1 MGKVIM
7 ITCIMLAKLTLF
19 CDFSSSKQHFLQ
31 IQEQL
36 LHFCN
41 LPSRLIPYLCKT
53 KFISNIQ
60 NVTSD
65 VYVDNGIKHVASIK
79 IEDIAE

>member
-1 MGKVIM
+1 M
-7 ITCIMLAKLTLF
+7 
-19 CDFSSSKQHFLQ
+19 
-31 IQEQL
+31 
-36 LHFCN
+36 
-41 LPSRLIPYLCKT
+41 PSRLIPYLCKT